1 MISLIIFISMKYK
14 SIYVAASSQHVGK
27 TTSTLGIVSGLK
39 KSGVEV
45 GYSKPVGQN
54 HLQVNGAKVDKDAVL
69 FADLLDFE
77 IIPEIHSPVI
87 LAKGA
92 TKIILDNPHEY
103 RKKLDDM
110 IMHAKKE
117 LNESVDV
124 VIYEGTGHV
133 GVGSVANLSNAR
145 VAKML
150 DAEVIMI
157 VEGGIGST
165 IDMLNMCL
173 SLFRE
178 EGVPIIGVIVNKVL
192 PEKIEMVHNYVGKW
206 LDTQGIKLLGVIP
219 YDKTLG
225 YPLIWTISKAIG
237 GKFEAFE
244 ARGYQKIDK
253 IMAGSL
259 VKNED
264 LEEGEDIL
272 LIVSSRVIDSS
283 IQKIIAFHQ
292 EKGLDKSPIAGI
304 VVTGEGEL
312 SEQSLDF
319 INENKIPLIRT
330 NLDTYAVVVKFSKL
344 EVKINRKTPW
354 KISKAI
360 ELINENVELDSILT

>member
-1 MISLIIFISMKYK
+1 MKYK

-27 TTSTLGIVSGLK
+27 TTSTLGLVSGLK
-39 KSGVEV
+39 KSGLKV

-54 HLQVNGAKVDKDAVL
+54 HLEINGSKVDKDAVL
-69 FADLLDFE
+69 FSDLLDFE
-77 IIPEIHSPVI
+77 IVPEIHSPVI
-87 LAKGA
+87 LARGA
-92 TKIILDNPHEY
+92 TKIILDNPDKY
-103 RKKLDDM
+103 RKKLDEK
-110 IMHAKKE
+110 IMYAKDE
-117 LNESVDV
+117 LNKKVDL

-150 DAEVIMI
+150 GAEVVMI

-178 EGVPIIGVIVNKVL
+178 QGVPIIGVIVNKVL
-192 PEKIEMVHNYVGKW
+192 PEKIEMVQNYVGKW
-206 LDTQGIKLLGVIP
+206 LQAQNIKLLGVIP

-225 YPLIWTISKAIG
+225 YPLIWTISKAISG
-237 GKFEAFE
+237 TFEAFE

-259 VKNED
+259 VRNED

-272 LIVSSRVIDSS
+272 LIVSSRVIDSAIS
-283 IQKIIAFHQ
+283 KIVQFLE
-292 EKGLDKSPIAGI
+292 EKGLKKSPIAGI
-304 VVTGEGEL
+304 VVTGVGEL
-312 SEQSLDF
+312 SEDSMEFVQ
-319 INENKIPLIRT
+319 NNKIPLIRT

-360 ELINENVELDSILT
+360 ELINENVELEGFLS